1 MLPPFDPWLS
11 GLAAAEVVSASHA
24 SPEVLHDLQGRRLG
38 RLVASARR
46 DSPLYRRLLHGLGA
60 APHLHELP
68 VTHKRD
74 LMRDFDEWVTDRAVR
89 LEDLRRFVADADH
102 IAEPYLGRYM
112 VWQSSGSCGE
122 PAIFVQDIGAMAVYD
137 ALEAM
142 RRPWPLNRLLD
153 PWYTTDRIVFVGAIG
168 GHFASIVATQRLR
181 LLNPIMS
188 MGLHDISFL
197 QPVDDMVA
205 QLHALAPTIVS
216 TYPSAAMLL
225 AEERLAGRLR
235 IDPREVW
242 TGGETL
248 APAMREFIGQAF
260 HCPVVDS
267 YGASEFLSLASECR
281 SGQLHVNN
289 DWAILESVDER
300 GRPVPDGEMGATVL
314 LTNLANAVQ
323 PLIRY
328 DLGDRIR
335 LHARGCNCGS
345 HLPVVEVLGRS
356 DDILRLGIEGH
367 TVSLLPLALTTVLE
381 EEGGLSDFQL
391 EQIGPQDLRL
401 SIPVQG
407 EAAIQS
413 LHRAR
418 AALAGFL
425 DGQGL
430 RGVHVRCRSGHR
442 PKRGPG
448 GKVRRVI
455 ALDSCRFRCLRA

>member
-24 SPEVLHDLQGRRLG
+24 SPEVLHDLQRRRLR

-122 PAIFVQDIGAMAVYD
+122 PAIFVQDIRAMAVYD

-153 PWYTTDRIVFVGAIG
+153 PWYATDRIVFVGAIG

-188 MGLHDISFL
+188 AGLHDISFL
-197 QPVDDMVA
+197 QPVGDMVA

-260 HCPVVDS
+260 RCPVVDS

-281 SGQLHVNN
+281 CGQLHVNN

-356 DDILRLGIEGH
+356 DDTLRLGIEGH
-367 TVSLLPLALTTVLE
+367 TVRLLPLALTTVLE
-381 EEGGLSDFQL
+381 EEAGLSDFQL

-401 SIPVQG
+401 SIPARG
-407 EAAIQS
+407 EAARQS
-413 LHRAR
+413 LQRAR

-430 RGVHVRCRSGHR
+430 HSVHVRCRSGHW
-442 PKRGPG
+442 PQRGPG

-455 ALDSCRFRCLRA
+455 ALAKPGLQRH